1 MSTQARTNSEC
12 DRLGDVLLRK
22 RVINSQQLDL
32 AIERQQQTGDYLGE
46 VLIHMGYADA
56 GEVYRVLSRQ
66 RGIPYVDL
74 SIVDI
79 NTEVLAMVPRAF
91 AEKYNVLPLAV
102 EGATIR
108 VAVSDHLDVFAYD
121 ELSALTRLQP
131 DLVLSSRA
139 EIRKA
144 IRENY
149 TRPDELEKHI
159 RGILVTEAERE
170 AERRAEAAQHAGCKE
185 EATEDAPAV
194 RLVDLLLQQ
203 ALDRG
208 ASDMH
213 LEPHKDSV
221 SLRYRIDGI
230 LHETSAPTRGM
241 YDTVVSRIKIISD
254 LDIAE
259 HRRPQDGRFSLEDFG
274 IDVRVSIVPTIHG
287 EKVQM
292 RFLNTQHLVL
302 DFADLGLSARSAKIY
317 ESVLEQSQGMVI
329 VTGPTGSGK
338 TTTLYSGL
346 AIANRP
352 EKNIM
357 TVEDPV
363 EYVFPAINQI
373 QVNPTIDLRFSNIM
387 RTILRQD
394 PDVIMVG
401 EIRDRETAEL
411 AVRASL
417 TGHLVLTTL
426 HTVSAAAAVT
436 RLISM
441 GVQPYLLGSSL
452 SLLVAQRLVRRICS
466 RCRQAASPSQAAL
479 EKLGLDPQGEYVSGK
494 GCGYC
499 NHTGYRGRVA
509 VFEVLPVTKR
519 VAHLISGNV
528 SVPAIEK
535 QAVKEGNVTIVENA
549 AQKVRDGVTSVE
561 EVLAH
566 MAVMEANATRQP
578 WEDDREDE

>member
-1 MSTQARTNSEC
+1 MVMTEERE
-12 DRLGDVLLRK
+12 RLGDILVRK
-22 RVINSQQLDL
+22 GVVNRQQLDL
-32 AIERQQQTGDYLGE
+32 AVEKQKQTGDYLGE
-46 VLIHMGYADA
+46 ILIHMGYADPS
-56 GEVYRVLSRQ
+56 EVYRVLARQ
-66 RGIPYVDL
+66 RGIPYIDL
-74 SIVDI
+74 GNVDI
-79 NTEVLAMVPRAF
+79 STEVLATVPREF
-91 AEKYNVLPLAV
+91 AEKYTLLPLAV
-102 EGATIR
+102 EGATVK
-108 VAVSDHLDVFAYD
+108 VAVADHLDVYAYD
-121 ELSALTRLQP
+121 ELAALTRLQP
-131 DLVLSSRA
+131 DLLLSSRS

-149 TRPDELEKHI
+149 SRPDEVEKHI
-159 RGILVTEAERE
+159 RSILVSESERE
-170 AERRAEAAQHAGCKE
+170 AERKAAAARQSSQAKE
-185 EATEDAPAV
+185 PVEDAPAV
-194 RLVDLLLQQ
+194 RLVELLLQQ
-203 ALDRG
+203 AIDRK

-241 YDTVVSRIKIISD
+241 YDAVVSRVKILTD

-274 IDVRVSIVPTIHG
+274 VDVRVSIVPTIHG

-292 RFLNTQHLVL
+292 RFLDTQRLVL
-302 DFADLGLSARSAKIY
+302 DFGDLGLSEAHSRQYA
-317 ESVLEQSQGMVI
+317 EVLEQSQGMVM

-346 AIANRP
+346 AFTNRP

-363 EYVFPAINQI
+363 EYVFPTINQI
-373 QVNPTIDLRFSNIM
+373 QVNPGIGLRFSNIL

-401 EIRDRETAEL
+401 EIRDHETAEL

-426 HTVSAAAAVT
+426 HTVSAAAAIT
-436 RLISM
+436 RLVSM

-452 SLLVAQRLVRRICS
+452 SLVIGQRLVRRICH
-466 RCRQAASPSQAAL
+466 RCKIPATPPAASL
-479 EKLGLDPQGEYVSGK
+479 EKLGLDPKGEYFQGK

-499 NHTGYRGRVA
+499 NRTGYRGRVA
-509 VFEVLPVTKR
+509 VFDLLPVGKR
-519 VAHLISGNV
+519 LAHLISAGA
-528 SVPAIEK
+528 SVAEIET
-535 QAVKEGNVTIVENA
+535 AAAEEGNVTMVENG
-549 AQKVRDGVTSVE
+549 AQKIRDGVTTVE

-566 MAVMEANATRQP
+566 VAIMGGPPSGGMLGEPVE
-578 WEDDREDE
+578 